1 MKPVH
6 LILGRIYTMKKLLTL
21 LLVLSLT
28 TALFAGCGNDSATTS
43 GDQATVTQKQG
54 SEEATKAQAKDEQ
67 VELRIVT
74 MFGGTDPATQA
85 FEGQLEAFMADH
97 PNVTIKN
104 ESMTA
109 VGDEFRTKVK
119 TDFATGNEADIN
131 FFFTG
136 ADVEAIIDQKR
147 VVALSEIQASYPDI
161 AKDVSQGVLDSVRVG
176 DGEVYAIPM
185 TGFYEGLFVNK
196 ALFDQYGLEL
206 PTTWGN
212 LEKAIEVFNENGI
225 VPFAGPIAQSH
236 YMIEHFIYATA
247 GAKGHQN
254 VLDGDVP
261 QSWVDGL
268 NNIKALYDAN
278 AFSADALSMDIELA
292 QILFRNEQAAMIL
305 EGSWFIGG
313 CEDDLKDKMTVL
325 PMPAAPGGAKDPSS
339 IVGGFSSGYYLSR
352 AAFEDSAKREAA
364 VALLDYLT
372 TADAIR
378 EIAQANG
385 GSPSAPVVVE
395 GLPQVAVDGHAMA
408 ANAKALS
415 MPIDSRLTPEAFNY
429 IVKDGVPFIAF
440 GERTAV
446 EVLEEVKKIQNK

>member
-1 MKPVH
+1 
-6 LILGRIYTMKKLLTL
+6 MKKLLTV

-28 TALFAGCGNDSATTS
+28 TALFAGCAGDQGTADAPATT
-43 GDQATVTQKQG
+43 AKQDAPM
-54 SEEATKAQAKDEQ
+54 EEKETEAQADET

-74 MFGGTDPATQA
+74 MFGGTDPSTEA
-85 FEGQLEAFMADH
+85 FEAQLEAFMAKH
-97 PNVTIKN
+97 PTISIKN

-136 ADVEAIIDQKR
+136 ADVEAIIEQGR
-147 VVALSEIQASYPDI
+147 VVPLNEINSAYPDV
-161 AKDVSQGVLDSVRVG
+161 AKDVSPGVLDSVRTA
-176 DGEVYAIPM
+176 DGNVYAIPM

-206 PTTWGN
+206 PTTWEN

-236 YMIEHFIYATA
+236 YMIEHFVYASA
-247 GAKGHQN
+247 GAEGHQN
-254 VLDGDVP
+254 VLDGEVP
-261 QSWVDGL
+261 QTWVDGL
-268 NNIKALYDAN
+268 NNIKALYDKN
-278 AFSADALSMDIELA
+278 AFAADALAMDIELA

-313 CEDDLKDKMTVL
+313 CSEELQGKMTVL

-352 AAFEDSAKREAA
+352 AAFESDSKREAA

-372 TADAIR
+372 TADAIK

-385 GSPSAPVVVE
+385 GSPSAPVVVD
-395 GLPQVAVDGHAMA
+395 GLPQVAVDGHTMA

-429 IVKDGVPFIAF
+429 IVKEGVPFIAF
-440 GERTAV
+440 GERTAE
-446 EVLEEVKKIQNK
+446 EVLAEVKNIQNK